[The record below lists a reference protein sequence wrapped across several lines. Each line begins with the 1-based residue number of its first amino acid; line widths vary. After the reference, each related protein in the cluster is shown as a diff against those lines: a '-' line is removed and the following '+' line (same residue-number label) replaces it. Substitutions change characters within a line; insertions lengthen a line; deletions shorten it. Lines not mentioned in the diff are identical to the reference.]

1 MITRME
7 NTSKE
12 IPHIVRIFAQ
22 SLCAN
27 SQVSLFFMERMVRY
41 PYIELIFFGGCLF
54 HSSSIRNMVIGMS
67 EVKKTIIKVIVIP
80 YQNQYSRKRIS
91 LVGNKNLWKIK
102 NLRQERLDEI
112 RQNEYDKRRRLLNC
126 DPSIKVRCPL

>member
-1 MITRME
+1 
-7 NTSKE
+7 
-12 IPHIVRIFAQ
+12 
-22 SLCAN
+22 
-27 SQVSLFFMERMVRY
+27 
-41 PYIELIFFGGCLF
+41 
-54 HSSSIRNMVIGMS
+54 MS